1 MNRISRLLLA
11 TALLLAV
18 VPVIAADSD
27 KENTGKPEEPKVEKK
42 TEKAEEPK
50 PERKKGVYQADRA
63 GWLMGMFIGEDR
75 SNQYPIIFQVAPKSE
90 AKEQGIRAGDEI
102 MKFNDD
108 SAVPLKKLF
117 ERVNETRPGRLC
129 KLWIRRGGQTL
140 QFTIAMPDNPG
151 ATPEE
156 EAALVKTKKTDDD
169 QGKDD
174 KKKKKKKA
182 PVVIK
187 PIPTDN

>member
-1 MNRISRLLLA
+1 MNRVSRLLLG

-18 VPVIAADSD
+18 VPVFAADSD
-27 KENTGKPEEPKVEKK
+27 KEKPEDAKPEKK
-42 TEKAEEPK
+42 AEKAEETK
-50 PERKKGVYQADRA
+50 PERKKGVYYADRA
-63 GWLMGMFIGEDR
+63 GWLMGMFIGEDKA
-75 SNQYPIIFQVAPKSE
+75 NQYPIIFQVAPKSE
-90 AKEQGIRAGDEI
+90 AKEAGIRAGDEI
-102 MKFNDD
+102 MRFNDD

-117 ERVNETRPGRLC
+117 DRVNETKPGRQV

-140 QFTIAMPDNPG
+140 QFAISMPENPG

-156 EAALVKTKKTDDD
+156 EAAAVKTKKSDDD
-169 QGKDD
+169 QAKDE

-187 PIPTDN
+187 PIPADN

>member
-1 MNRISRLLLA
+1 MNRVSRLLLG

-18 VPVIAADSD
+18 VPVIAADTD
-27 KENTGKPEEPKVEKK
+27 KEKPEETKPEKK
-42 TEKAEEPK
+42 AEKVEEPK

-63 GWLMGMFIGEDR
+63 GWLMGMFIGED
-75 SNQYPIIFQVAPKSE
+75 NANAYPIIFQVSPKSE
-90 AKEQGIRAGDEI
+90 AKEAGIRAGDEI
-102 MKFNDD
+102 MRFNED
-108 SAVPLKKLF
+108 SAVPLKRLF
-117 ERVNETRPGRLC
+117 ERVNDTRPGRLV

-140 QFTIAMPDNPG
+140 HFTIAMPENPG

-156 EAALVKTKKTDDD
+156 EAAAVKPKKGDDE
-169 QGKDD
+169 QAKDE

-187 PIPTDN
+187 PIPADN